1 MTRRMLVDATH
12 PEEIRVA
19 IVQDNRLVDLD
30 IETANKEQIKGNIY
44 LGRVSRVEPS
54 LQAAFIEFHGGR
66 QGFLSV
72 NDIHPKY
79 FTPGGLTGA
88 GAAAREASA
97 TSALQAA
104 VAADA
109 ADGDESIDFS
119 VDEARRETEA
129 VDPSSPGDGAESS
142 AESSLDVMDFSEAS
156 ASGREQDDGLEAESE
171 EALEEEDD
179 SGDEDA
185 AADVGHAT
193 GQDDPEGDVS
203 ELESE
208 SERDEEEDRPPL
220 EEIRRQHRRRP
231 PPIQKILHRNQTVL
245 VQVVKESRGNK
256 GATLTTNLSLAGRYT
271 VLLPEN
277 PGGGGISRK
286 ITDPAERKNLKGIL
300 NTLPISPE
308 MSLIIRTAGVQ
319 RNKREFSRDISYLMR
334 LWKMI
339 LEGTR
344 TRKAPCLIHQEGDL
358 IIRTIRD
365 LYTTDME
372 EILIEGQEGYR
383 LGKDFMRLL
392 MPRYVKVVQPY
403 RESIPLF
410 ARFQVESQIETMHD
424 RVVQL
429 KAGSYLVID
438 PTEALVTIDINSGRS
453 TREKD
458 VESTAF
464 KTNLQAV
471 DEIARQLRLRDLGGL
486 VVIDF
491 IDMEDRK
498 HIQEVEKRVKEA
510 FKSDRAKVQIGRIS
524 QFGLLELSRQR
535 LRPTFSETNRME
547 CPRCKGLGTIR
558 SVESAAVYTYR
569 CIEEEVAQGKYQV
582 YNYHVSSEVMNYL
595 FNHKRSPLVRLEESN
610 QVSINIHADL
620 RLQPPEFNTS
630 HVEKSK
636 KERERTRDEKVKSPP
651 VVEDALDVEKKA
663 DPVVVARDSGTAVA
677 SDTGEGAK
685 KKRRRKR
692 RRKKNQGGSET
703 GSLVQDAGLGSAP
716 SRFPD
721 ASSRS
726 EVEDDATGQREEEV
740 VSGPQSRERPQ
751 EKQIQDMRHVEALAM
766 RFPGLYT
773 LHEVTPGTTER
784 ASSPLPEEDEEEDL
798 QDRDLGPHAHESD
811 MANPAR
817 TDAAAKRKR
826 SRRGG
831 RGRGRGRGKP
841 VTGNGSREGIEE
853 RREGDGEDDRPS
865 SATVPSREGNGAG
878 REEERSVTSGDDSV
892 GTT

>member
-19 IVQDNRLVDLD
+19 IIQDNRLVDLD

-79 FTPGGLTGA
+79 FTPGGLTAKGTTTLPVVTVA
-88 GAAAREASA
+88 EEMDDEA
-97 TSALQAA
+97 
-104 VAADA
+104 D
-109 ADGDESIDFS
+109 DGD
-119 VDEARRETEA
+119 DE
-129 VDPSSPGDGAESS
+129 
-142 AESSLDVMDFSEAS
+142 M
-156 ASGREQDDGLEAESE
+156 
-171 EALEEEDD
+171 
-179 SGDEDA
+179 DA
-185 AADVGHAT
+185 AALVMEHPDPVGGDA
-193 GQDDPEGDVS
+193 GSDAEDGEGDDSLDDEGIADSDRASDEGEDHAQALVPDQDVDH
-203 ELESE
+203 EP
-208 SERDEEEDRPPL
+208 EREEEEDRPPL

-231 PPIQKILHRNQTVL
+231 PPIQKILQRNQTVL
-245 VQVVKESRGNK
+245 VQVIKESRGNK

-286 ITDPAERKNLKGIL
+286 ITDAAERKNLKSIL
-300 NTLPISPE
+300 SSLAIPQE
-308 MSLIIRTAGVQ
+308 MSLIIRTAGMQ
-319 RNKREFSRDISYLMR
+319 RNKREFSRDISYLTR

-339 LEGTR
+339 LEGAQ
-344 TRKAPCLIHQEGDL
+344 TRKAPCLIHEEGDL

-410 ARFQVESQIETMHD
+410 ARYQVESQIETMHE

-458 VESTAF
+458 VETTAF

-535 LRPTFSETNRME
+535 LRPTFSETNRIE

-558 SVESAAVYTYR
+558 SVESAAIYTYR
-569 CIEEEVAQGKYQV
+569 CIEEEISQGRHQIF
-582 YNYHVSSEVMNYL
+582 NYHVSSEVLNYL
-595 FNHKRSPLVRLEESN
+595 FNHKRASLVRLEEAN
-610 QVSINIHADL
+610 QVTINIFADMS
-620 RLQPPEFNTS
+620 LQPPEFKTTHS
-630 HVEKSK
+630 ERVKKDKVREEKGK
-636 KERERTRDEKVKSPP
+636 
-651 VVEDALDVEKKA
+651 
-663 DPVVVARDSGTAVA
+663 PVVVAEEPETAPARNNEPAAAAVQEGSPSA
-677 SDTGEGAK
+677 PAGESTDPAK

-692 RRKKNQGGSET
+692 RRKKNSGTAEGMNPASDAIQGRAEGFRPPAHGGGGGGGGGGNLCGAETTAFGKTATGHASGGST
-703 GSLVQDAGLGSAP
+703 CHAIP
-716 SRFPD
+716 R
-721 ASSRS
+721 
-726 EVEDDATGQREEEV
+726 T
-740 VSGPQSRERPQ
+740 
-751 EKQIQDMRHVEALAM
+751 
-766 RFPGLYT
+766 LY
-773 LHEVTPGTTER
+773 
-784 ASSPLPEEDEEEDL
+784 
-798 QDRDLGPHAHESD
+798 
-811 MANPAR
+811 PA
-817 TDAAAKRKR
+817 
-826 SRRGG
+826 
-831 RGRGRGRGKP
+831 
-841 VTGNGSREGIEE
+841 
-853 RREGDGEDDRPS
+853 
-865 SATVPSREGNGAG
+865 
-878 REEERSVTSGDDSV
+878 
-892 GTT
+892 

>member
-19 IVQDNRLVDLD
+19 IIQDNKLVDLD

-79 FTPGGLTGA
+79 FTPGGLTTKETPVMSMPLEMDDEESEEIVA
-88 GAAAREASA
+88 DLSPATPDPEPSA
-97 TSALQAA
+97 ESVPTSAEEQATEDAETTVIDDAAGEVQAA
-104 VAADA
+104 V
-109 ADGDESIDFS
+109 
-119 VDEARRETEA
+119 DEAPPVEERSEER
-129 VDPSSPGDGAESS
+129 
-142 AESSLDVMDFSEAS
+142 SLD
-156 ASGREQDDGLEAESE
+156 SE
-171 EALEEEDD
+171 EEEE
-179 SGDEDA
+179 
-185 AADVGHAT
+185 
-193 GQDDPEGDVS
+193 
-203 ELESE
+203 
-208 SERDEEEDRPPL
+208 EEEDRPPQ
-220 EEIRRQHRRRP
+220 EEVRRQFRRRP
-231 PPIQKILHRNQTVL
+231 PPIQKILQRNQTVL

-286 ITDPAERKNLKGIL
+286 ITDAAERKNLKAIL
-300 NTLPISPE
+300 NSLAIPQE
-308 MSLIIRTAGVQ
+308 MSLIIRTAGMQ
-319 RNKREFSRDISYLMR
+319 RNKREFSRDISYLTR

-339 LEGTR
+339 LEGANT
-344 TRKAPCLIHQEGDL
+344 KKPPCLIHEEGDL

-410 ARFQVESQIETMHD
+410 ARYQVESQIETMHD

-464 KTNLQAV
+464 KTNMQAV

-498 HIQEVEKRVKEA
+498 HVQEVEKRLKDA
-510 FKSDRAKVQIGRIS
+510 FKNDRAKVQIGRIS

-535 LRPTFSETNRME
+535 LRPTFSETNRIE

-558 SVESAAVYTYR
+558 SVESAAIYTYR
-569 CIEEEVAQGKYQV
+569 CIEEEVAQGKNQV
-582 YNYHVSSEVMNYL
+582 FNYWVSHDVVNYL
-595 FNHKRSPLVRLEESN
+595 FNHKRASLVRLEEVG
-610 QVSINIHADL
+610 QVTINIHADMA
-620 RLQPPEFNTS
+620 LQPPEFRTN

-636 KERERTRDEKVKSPP
+636 KDRADKAQEDRNRTQTSSTAPESAAASAPTTAKSDNAQPTIASESGQHPP
-651 VVEDALDVEKKA
+651 PGE
-663 DPVVVARDSGTAVA
+663 SGEP
-677 SDTGEGAK
+677 GK

-692 RRKKNQGGSET
+692 RRKKGHQ
-703 GSLVQDAGLGSAP
+703 QGLGDGAVAVP
-716 SRFPD
+716 SD
-721 ASSRS
+721 ARPPA
-726 EVEDDATGQREEEV
+726 DDIDDDVPEAAEV
-740 VSGPQSRERPQ
+740 VRTSSPLPPPQ
-751 EKQIQDMRHVEALAM
+751 QDIKKLEALAV

-773 LHEVTPGTTER
+773 LHEVSPGQGSTD
-784 ASSPLPEEDEEEDL
+784 AIQDMDEDEDDID
-798 QDRDLGPHAHESD
+798 QQSLGPNAHDPSLGQSNKGD
-811 MANPAR
+811 PN
-817 TDAAAKRKR
+817 KRKR

-831 RGRGRGRGKP
+831 RGRGRKKGHP
-841 VTGNGSREGIEE
+841 GSREGGES
-853 RREGDGEDDRPS
+853 REAFGPNDAHPS
-865 SATVPSREGNGAG
+865 SGGGNRNGG
-878 REEERSVTSGDDSV
+878 GHGPGSDSFRTDD
-892 GTT
+892 T

>member
-19 IVQDNRLVDLD
+19 IIQDNRLIDLD

-72 NDIHPKY
+72 NDVHPKY
-79 FTPGGLTGA
+79 FTPGGVISRDIPVAPAGRNVASDPTREFEGDDGA
-88 GAAAREASA
+88 EIDDDEVADTSPLDAAA
-97 TSALQAA
+97 TSAIEEPFP
-104 VAADA
+104 
-109 ADGDESIDFS
+109 DETDQPPILDVS
-119 VDEARRETEA
+119 V
-129 VDPSSPGDGAESS
+129 AESDSS
-142 AESSLDVMDFSEAS
+142 AT
-156 ASGREQDDGLEAESE
+156 E
-171 EALEEEDD
+171 E
-179 SGDEDA
+179 
-185 AADVGHAT
+185 T
-193 GQDDPEGDVS
+193 TDPEDSMPPELVS
-203 ELESE
+203 QEDGPSDAE
-208 SERDEEEDRPPL
+208 EEEDRPPQ
-220 EEIRRQHRRRP
+220 EEIRRQFRRRP
-231 PPIQKILHRNQTVL
+231 PPIQKILQRNQTLL
-245 VQVVKESRGNK
+245 VQVVKEARGNK

-286 ITDPAERKNLKGIL
+286 ITDVAERKNLKAIL
-300 NTLPISPE
+300 NNLAIPTE
-308 MSLIIRTAGVQ
+308 MSLIIRTAGMG
-319 RNKREFSRDISYLMR
+319 RNKREFSRDISYLTR

-339 LEGTR
+339 LEGASTK
-344 TRKAPCLIHQEGDL
+344 KAPCLIHEEGDL

-403 RESIPLF
+403 REGVPIF
-410 ARFQVESQIETMHD
+410 ARYQVESQIETMHE

-438 PTEALVTIDINSGRS
+438 TTEALVTIDINSGRS

-498 HIQEVEKRVKEA
+498 HIQEVEKRLKDA
-510 FKSDRAKVQIGRIS
+510 FKYDRAKVQIGRIS

-535 LRPTFSETNRME
+535 LRPTFNESNRIE

-558 SVESAAVYTYR
+558 SVESAAIYTYR
-569 CIEEEVAQGKYQV
+569 CIEEEVAQGRYQTL
-582 YNYHVSSEVMNYL
+582 NYHVSQEVMNYL
-595 FNHKRSPLVRLEESN
+595 FNHKRASLVRLEDVN
-610 QVSINIHADL
+610 QVTINIHADMT
-620 RLQPPEFNTS
+620 LQPPTFTTS
-630 HVEKSK
+630 HVDRTK
-636 KERERTRDEKVKSPP
+636 KERQEKAQEERKATPP
-651 VVEDALDVEKKA
+651 PAVETEPGAAMTEAAGENSGKPTVPETG
-663 DPVVVARDSGTAVA
+663 PVAAGTEQ
-677 SDTGEGAK
+677 GEPGK

-692 RRKKNQGGSET
+692 RRKKHQQGVTVGPMPATPE
-703 GSLVQDAGLGSAP
+703 AEP
-716 SRFPD
+716 
-721 ASSRS
+721 RS
-726 EVEDDATGQREEEV
+726 EPAGEWEEATEV
-740 VSGPQSRERPQ
+740 ASEPEAPGAGIASPPTQ
-751 EKQIQDMRHVEALAM
+751 QDIRQLEALAM

-773 LHEVTPGTTER
+773 LHEVGSGAHAVVGTALEG
-784 ASSPLPEEDEEEDL
+784 EEEEDTDPQP
-798 QDRDLGPHAHESD
+798 QDPNAHDPSLGHAGRGEG
-811 MANPAR
+811 AP
-817 TDAAAKRKR
+817 KRKR

-831 RGRGRGRGKP
+831 RGKGKKKTNLGFRDQDQRSGFASP
-841 VTGNGSREGIEE
+841 NDTQPPFDS
-853 RREGDGEDDRPS
+853 DS
-865 SATVPSREGNGAG
+865 SPP
-878 REEERSVTSGDDSV
+878 DSSESS
-892 GTT
+892 

>member
-19 IVQDNRLVDLD
+19 ITQDNRLVDLD

-79 FTPGGLTGA
+79 FTPGGLTVGKDA
-88 GAAAREASA
+88 PV
-97 TSALQAA
+97 
-104 VAADA
+104 VAPP
-109 ADGDESIDFS
+109 
-119 VDEARRETEA
+119 VD
-129 VDPSSPGDGAESS
+129 D
-142 AESSLDVMDFSEAS
+142 
-156 ASGREQDDGLEAESE
+156 
-171 EALEEEDD
+171 DD
-179 SGDEDA
+179 SGDDEDA
-185 AADVGHAT
+185 DTDEGQAAAT
-193 GQDDPEGDVS
+193 SATEIPEAVAAETRIPGEELVS
-203 ELESE
+203 LSDTDATTPEPGPSHEE
-208 SERDEEEDRPPL
+208 VRERDGDEEEEEDRPPA

-231 PPIQKILHRNQTVL
+231 PPIQKILQRNQTVL

-286 ITDPAERKNLKGIL
+286 ITDIAERKNLKSIL
-300 NTLPISPE
+300 NGLAIPPE
-308 MSLIIRTAGVQ
+308 MSLIIRTAGME
-319 RNKREFSRDISYLMR
+319 RNKREFSRDISYLTR

-339 LEGTR
+339 LEGAKTK
-344 TRKAPCLIHQEGDL
+344 KAPCLIHEEGDL

-383 LGKDFMRLL
+383 MGKDFMRLL

-403 RESIPLF
+403 RESVPIF
-410 ARFQVESQIETMHD
+410 ARYQVESQIETMHE

-471 DEIARQLRLRDLGGL
+471 DEIARQLRVRDLGGL

-498 HIQEVEKRVKEA
+498 HIQEVEKRVKDA

-535 LRPTFSETNRME
+535 LRPTFSETNRIE

-558 SVESAAVYTYR
+558 SVESAAIYTYR
-569 CIEEEVAQGKYQV
+569 CIEEEVSQGKYQV
-582 YNYHVSSEVMNYL
+582 LNYQVSSEVVNYL
-595 FNHKRSPLVRLEESN
+595 FNHKRASLVALEESN
-610 QVSINIHADL
+610 QVTVNIHADV
-620 RLQPPEFNTS
+620 RLQPPEFTTN
-630 HVEKSK
+630 HLEKNKKDKPREEKSK
-636 KERERTRDEKVKSPP
+636 IVAVTPPESSKPVQPSGELVAQPP
-651 VVEDALDVEKKA
+651 VAPATATPASVPDHGTVHPPAVEQ
-663 DPVVVARDSGTAVA
+663 
-677 SDTGEGAK
+677 TGEAGK
-685 KKRRRKR
+685 KKRRRRR
-692 RRKKNQGGSET
+692 RRKKNPGAVDATPVNGLAQGGEMAQGDEDEDSDEPQNLREPT
-703 GSLVQDAGLGSAP
+703 PPAP
-716 SRFPD
+716 
-721 ASSRS
+721 
-726 EVEDDATGQREEEV
+726 V
-740 VSGPQSRERPQ
+740 PQ
-751 EKQIQDMRHVEALAM
+751 QDMRQVEALAM

-773 LHEVTPGTTER
+773 LHDVNPTKTTEESSLLADDDDDAFQDQMSVPQIQE
-784 ASSPLPEEDEEEDL
+784 ASAVSNA
-798 QDRDLGPHAHESD
+798 QG
-811 MANPAR
+811 
-817 TDAAAKRKR
+817 DAAAKRKR

-831 RGRGRGRGKP
+831 RGRGRKKP
-841 VTGNGSREGIEE
+841 NLVEGSMG
-853 RREGDGEDDRPS
+853 GH
-865 SATVPSREGNGAG
+865 
-878 REEERSVTSGDDSV
+878 GDDDNLGNSD
-892 GTT
+892 GHPHGAMLPDDADDSESIGNHLLPEDHSIASDWDESR

>member
-19 IVQDNRLVDLD
+19 ITQDNRLVDLD

-79 FTPGGLTGA
+79 FTPGGLTVGKDA
-88 GAAAREASA
+88 PIVALPVDDDDSSDDKDADIDEGEPTVSSA
-97 TSALQAA
+97 EIPEA
-104 VAADA
+104 VAAETRIPDEESISVSDVADA
-109 ADGDESIDFS
+109 ATPDPNPSHEEVRERDGDE
-119 VDEARRETEA
+119 E
-129 VDPSSPGDGAESS
+129 
-142 AESSLDVMDFSEAS
+142 
-156 ASGREQDDGLEAESE
+156 
-171 EALEEEDD
+171 
-179 SGDEDA
+179 
-185 AADVGHAT
+185 
-193 GQDDPEGDVS
+193 
-203 ELESE
+203 
-208 SERDEEEDRPPL
+208 EEEDRPPA

-231 PPIQKILHRNQTVL
+231 PPIQKILQRNQTVL

-286 ITDPAERKNLKGIL
+286 ITDVAERKNLKSIL
-300 NTLPISPE
+300 NGLAIPPE
-308 MSLIIRTAGVQ
+308 MSLIIRTAGME
-319 RNKREFSRDISYLMR
+319 RNKREFSRDISYLTR

-339 LEGTR
+339 LEGAKTK
-344 TRKAPCLIHQEGDL
+344 KAPCLIHEEGDL

-372 EILIEGQEGYR
+372 EILIEGQDGYR
-383 LGKDFMRLL
+383 MGKDFMRLL

-403 RESIPLF
+403 RESVPIF
-410 ARFQVESQIETMHD
+410 ARYQVESQIETMHE

-471 DEIARQLRLRDLGGL
+471 DEIARQLRVRDLGGL

-498 HIQEVEKRVKEA
+498 HIQEVEKRVKDA

-535 LRPTFSETNRME
+535 LRPTFSETNRIE

-558 SVESAAVYTYR
+558 SVESAAIYTYR
-569 CIEEEVAQGKYQV
+569 CIEEEVSQGKYQV
-582 YNYHVSSEVMNYL
+582 LNYQVSSEVVNYL
-595 FNHKRSPLVRLEESN
+595 FNHKRASLVALEESN
-610 QVSINIHADL
+610 QVTVNIHADV
-620 RLQPPEFNTS
+620 RLQPPEFTTN
-630 HVEKSK
+630 HLEKNKKDKPREEKIKVVAATPPENSK
-636 KERERTRDEKVKSPP
+636 PVQPPGEPAPQPP
-651 VVEDALDVEKKA
+651 VTPATTAPASVPDHGTVHPPAVEQ
-663 DPVVVARDSGTAVA
+663 
-677 SDTGEGAK
+677 TGETGK
-685 KKRRRKR
+685 KKRRRRR
-692 RRKKNQGGSET
+692 RRKKNPGAIDTAQVSSPTQGGEII
-703 GSLVQDAGLGSAP
+703 P
-716 SRFPD
+716 SDEDEDPD
-721 ASSRS
+721 
-726 EVEDDATGQREEEV
+726 E
-740 VSGPQSRERPQ
+740 PQSHREPVPPAPVPQ
-751 EKQIQDMRHVEALAM
+751 QDMRHVEALAM

-773 LHEVTPGTTER
+773 LHDVNPAQTTEQP
-784 ASSPLPEEDEEEDL
+784 SPLDDDDEEEF
-798 QDRDLGPHAHESD
+798 QDQMSGSQVQETSAV
-811 MANPAR
+811 ANAKG
-817 TDAAAKRKR
+817 DAAAKRKR

-831 RGRGRGRGKP
+831 RGRGRKKP
-841 VTGNGSREGIEE
+841 NLVEGSMD
-853 RREGDGEDDRPS
+853 GDGDDDNLGNSDDRPH
-865 SATVPSREGNGAG
+865 GAMLP
-878 REEERSVTSGDDSV
+878 DDSEDSESI
-892 GTT
+892 GNHLLPEDHAIASDRDEPR

>member
-19 IVQDNRLVDLD
+19 IIQDNRLVDLD

-79 FTPGGLTGA
+79 FTPGGLTAKGTTTPPVVTVA
-88 GAAAREASA
+88 EEMDDEA
-97 TSALQAA
+97 
-104 VAADA
+104 D
-109 ADGDESIDFS
+109 DGD
-119 VDEARRETEA
+119 DE
-129 VDPSSPGDGAESS
+129 
-142 AESSLDVMDFSEAS
+142 M
-156 ASGREQDDGLEAESE
+156 
-171 EALEEEDD
+171 
-179 SGDEDA
+179 DA
-185 AADVGHAT
+185 AALVMEHPDTVGGDA
-193 GQDDPEGDVS
+193 GSDAEDGEGDDSLDDEGIADSDRASDEGEDHAQALVPDQDVDH
-203 ELESE
+203 EP
-208 SERDEEEDRPPL
+208 EREEEEDRPPL

-231 PPIQKILHRNQTVL
+231 PPIQKILQRNQTVL
-245 VQVVKESRGNK
+245 VQVIKESRGNK

-286 ITDPAERKNLKGIL
+286 ITDAAERKNLKSIL
-300 NTLPISPE
+300 SSLAIPQE
-308 MSLIIRTAGVQ
+308 MSLIIRTAGMQ
-319 RNKREFSRDISYLMR
+319 RNKREFSRDISYLTR

-339 LEGTR
+339 LEGAQ
-344 TRKAPCLIHQEGDL
+344 TRKAPCLIHEEGDL

-410 ARFQVESQIETMHD
+410 ARYQVESQIETMHE

-458 VESTAF
+458 VETTAF

-535 LRPTFSETNRME
+535 LRPTFSETNRIE

-558 SVESAAVYTYR
+558 SVESAAIYTYR
-569 CIEEEVAQGKYQV
+569 CIEEEISQGRHQIF
-582 YNYHVSSEVMNYL
+582 NYHVSSEVLNYL
-595 FNHKRSPLVRLEESN
+595 FNHKRASLVRLEEAN
-610 QVSINIHADL
+610 QVTINIFADMS
-620 RLQPPEFNTS
+620 LQPPEFKTTHS
-630 HVEKSK
+630 ERVKKDKVREEKGK
-636 KERERTRDEKVKSPP
+636 
-651 VVEDALDVEKKA
+651 
-663 DPVVVARDSGTAVA
+663 PVVVAEEPETAPARNNEPAAAAVQEGSPSA
-677 SDTGEGAK
+677 PAGESTDPAK

-692 RRKKNQGGSET
+692 RRKKNSGTAEGMNPASDAVQGRAEGFRPPAHGGGLEGEEEET
-703 GSLVQDAGLGSAP
+703 TAEP
-716 SRFPD
+716 KPP
-721 ASSRS
+721 RS
-726 EVEDDATGQREEEV
+726 EK
-740 VSGPQSRERPQ
+740 PQ
-751 EKQIQDMRHVEALAM
+751 QDMRQVEALAM

-773 LHEVTPGTTER
+773 LHEVNSNQPAG
-784 ASSPLPEEDEEEDL
+784 ASSPLPEEEEEEEDL
-798 QDRDLGPHAHESD
+798 QGRDLGPQAYESD
-811 MANPAR
+811 IGQANR
-817 TDAAAKRKR
+817 TEGTAKRKR

-831 RGRGRGRGKP
+831 RGRGRSRGK
-841 VTGNGSREGIEE
+841 TGFGNAAREQTDE
-853 RREGDGEDDRPS
+853 RKDGMPS
-865 SATVPSREGNGAG
+865 NGASSHEADEPSPG
-878 REEERSVTSGDDSV
+878 NRAEPDAFDP
-892 GTT
+892 